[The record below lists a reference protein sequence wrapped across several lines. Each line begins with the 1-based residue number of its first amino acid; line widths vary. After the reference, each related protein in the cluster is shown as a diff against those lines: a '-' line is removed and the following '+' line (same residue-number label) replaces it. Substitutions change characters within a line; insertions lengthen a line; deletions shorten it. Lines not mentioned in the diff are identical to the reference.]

1 MIPAYCGSSW
11 VRIILVNLLYKVSQG
26 SLHKLLRWAKI
37 IEYIVTVPWSD
48 FSFHLSLS
56 PSQSANHFTKW
67 YAWGSD
73 IQMLKV
79 CWTELRR
86 PEYMGKDK
94 LAAPLIHLLWS
105 ATKKS
110 SRNNKTI
117 DFIPLMTWQSEFV
130 KIIK

>member
-11 VRIILVNLLYKVSQG
+11 GRIILVNLLLVRSVKDLFINCSGEQKLSSI
-26 SLHKLLRWAKI
+26 SLQCHDQI
-37 IEYIVTVPWSD
+37 SHFIS
-48 FSFHLSLS
+48 LSL
-56 PSQSANHFTKW
+56 SQSANHFTKW